1 MKSISNR
8 RFFDDAKNVEE
19 YIVMY
24 EGMDGSAL
32 IEILK
37 TYLIPGSSVLELG
50 MGPGTDLDIL
60 SKTFKTTG
68 SDSSQVFLDIYQK
81 NNPDADLRKLDAAS
95 LNTEGNFDCIF
106 SNKVLHHIERKHLS
120 LSFEKQLDLLND
132 NGILFH
138 TFWRGDEE
146 NEFEDLKFIKYHLI
160 ELENLTK
167 PFYDLVASGTY
178 AEMNQNDSIYLVL
191 RKK

>member
-1 MKSISNR
+1 MKSISNL
-8 RFFDDAKNVEE
+8 RFFDDVKNVEE
-19 YIVMY
+19 YIAMY
-24 EGMDGSAL
+24 KGMDGGAL

-37 TYLIPGSSVLELG
+37 KYLEPGSSVLELG

-81 NNPDADLRKLDAAS
+81 QNPESDLRKLDAAS
-95 LNTEGNFDCIF
+95 PYTDEKFDCIF
-106 SNKVLHHIERKHLS
+106 SNKVLHHIERNQLA
-120 LSFEKQLDLLND
+120 LSFEKQLNLLND

-138 TFWRGDEE
+138 TFWIGDDE
-146 NEFEDLKFIKYHLI
+146 NEFEDLKFIKYQLF

-167 PFYDLVASGTY
+167 PFYDLIESGTY